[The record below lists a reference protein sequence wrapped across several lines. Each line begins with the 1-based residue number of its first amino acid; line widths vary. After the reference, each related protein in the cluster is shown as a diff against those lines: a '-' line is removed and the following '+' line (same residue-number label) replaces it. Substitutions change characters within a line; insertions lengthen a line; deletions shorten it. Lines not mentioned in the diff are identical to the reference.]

1 MSQPFPDIFMP
12 RMILVLLL
20 GLLFADCR
28 AQQLVIGAED
38 DWAPYSSNVDGQARG
53 FAVDVVREAY
63 EAVGLKVT
71 FKVLPYVRCMAM
83 ARLGEIAACF
93 DAVPNHLI
101 AERYLWPDKP
111 LFTTRMNV
119 YALAGS
125 AEHDLHA
132 RDFEGKTVG
141 VTRDYEYGD
150 EFDLNAKIL
159 REVGARNEQGFRKLL
174 AGRMQYMA
182 AEERIARALFVRYPA
197 KFCGKFREVGTVDTP
212 GLYIAFSKSD
222 PAAAGYLRRFNEGYA
237 LLHKGGR
244 YKELMARWFAAPSP
258 APCQ

>member
-1 MSQPFPDIFMP
+1 MQRKNLAVLPG
-12 RMILVLLL
+12 LLL
-20 GLLFADCR
+20 GLLLGLPLVDCR

-38 DWAPYSSNVDGQARG
+38 DWAPYSSNIDGQARG

-63 EAVGLKVT
+63 AAAGVNVA
-71 FKVLPYVRCMAM
+71 FRVLPYVRCMAM
-83 ARLGEIAACF
+83 ARLGEIAGCF

-111 LFTTRMNV
+111 LFSTRMNV

-125 AEHDLHA
+125 AEHGLHA

-150 EFDLNAKIL
+150 EFDLNQKIV
-159 REVGARNEQGFRKLL
+159 REVGTKNEQGFRKLL

-182 AEERIARALFVRYPA
+182 AEERIAKALFVRYPA
-197 KFCGKFREVGTVDTP
+197 QFCGKFKEVGTVATP
-212 GLYIAFSKSD
+212 GLYIAFSKHD
-222 PAAAGYLRRFNEGYA
+222 PAAAGHLRKFNEGFA
-237 LLHKGGR
+237 LLHKSGR
-244 YKELMARWFAAPSP
+244 YKGLEARWFAAPPS
-258 APCQ
+258 PCQ

>member
-1 MSQPFPDIFMP
+1 MQ
-12 RMILVLLL
+12 RKILASLLGLLL
-20 GLLFADCR
+20 GLPLADCL

-63 EAVGLKVT
+63 AAVGLNVT

-83 ARLGEIAACF
+83 ARLGEISGCF

-101 AERYLWPDKP
+101 AERYLWHDKP

-125 AEHDLHA
+125 AEHGLRA

-150 EFDLNAKIL
+150 VFDLNEKIV
-159 REVGARNEQGFRKLL
+159 REVGTKNEQGFRKLL

-182 AEERIARALFVRYPA
+182 AEERIAKALFARYPA
-197 KFCGKFREVGTVDTP
+197 QFCGKFKEVGTVDTP
-212 GLYIAFSKSD
+212 GLYIAFSKFD
-222 PAAAGYLRRFNEGYA
+222 PAAAGFLHKFNEGYA
-237 LLHKGGR
+237 LLHKNGR
-244 YKELMARWFAAPSP
+244 YKELETRWFGALMSQ
-258 APCQ
+258 PCR